1 MSYLKECLI
10 RPCLKDIINNLKK
23 YDTFKIQLT
32 IANNFISSI
41 DNDEYCVMHS
51 KNDNIKIMISD
62 EGDEVIKELF
72 DSLKNR
78 YQNNLGLMKGC
89 EFVFDYVHLLY
100 YKCHKISPNCD
111 GSCQDSPDWI
121 KNKKASITPINNKDN
136 RYSQYAVTFP
146 LNYKEKGKNTERI
159 TKLKPFIN
167 SYNLEGINFPSEK
180 NNWKKFEKNNVTI
193 TFNVL
198 YAKEEKIYPAYAS
211 KHDSNREKQV
221 ILLMIPGEG
230 PKDAKLSLKD
240 VKVSPTDNNEDG
252 IILQ

>member
-1 MSYLKECLI
+1 M
-10 RPCLKDIINNLKK
+10 DHV
-23 YDTFKIQLT
+23 KI
-32 IANNFISSI
+32 
-41 DNDEYCVMHS
+41 
-51 KNDNIKIMISD
+51 
-62 EGDEVIKELF
+62 
-72 DSLKNR
+72 
-78 YQNNLGLMKGC
+78 
-89 EFVFDYVHLLY
+89 LL
-100 YKCHKISPNCD
+100 
-111 GSCQDSPDWI
+111 I
-121 KNKKASITPINNKDN
+121 KNKKATITPINKKDN
-136 RYSQYAVTFP
+136 RYSQYGVTFP

-198 YAKEEKIYPAYAS
+198 YAKEEKIYPAYVS

-240 VKVSPTDNNEDG
+240 AKVSPTGNNEDG